1 MPTAAIT
8 TLRSTIATA
17 LTNAGVWSV
26 FSYPPATILANSCV
40 VLPADPYLTPSN
52 NSQISI
58 SPLASFTILL
68 TCPMFDN
75 QGNLQGI
82 EEFIVAA
89 YTKLAASNIVFN
101 VTSVSAP
108 GTLDA
113 DSGTLLTAQ
122 FNISVLTSW
131 S

>member
-17 LTNAGVWSV
+17 LTNNGVWSV
-26 FSYPPATILANSCV
+26 FAYPPATILANSCV
-40 VLPADPYLTPSN
+40 VIPADPYLVPSN
-52 NSQISI
+52 NSQITV
-58 SPLASFTILL
+58 SPMANFRILL

-89 YTKLAASNIVFN
+89 VNKLAASNIVFN
-101 VTSVSAP
+101 ITSVNAP
-108 GTLDA
+108 GVLNA
-113 DSGTLLTAQ
+113 DSGDLLTAE
-122 FNISVLTSW
+122 FNITVLTSW

>member
-17 LTNAGVWSV
+17 LTNNGVWSV
-26 FSYPPATILANSCV
+26 FAYPPATILANSCV
-40 VLPADPYLTPSN
+40 VIPADPYLVPSN
-52 NSQISI
+52 NSQITV
-58 SPLASFTILL
+58 SPMANFRILL
-68 TCPMFDN
+68 TCPMLDN

-89 YTKLAASNIVFN
+89 VNKLAASTIVFN
-101 VTSVSAP
+101 ITSVSAP
-108 GTLDA
+108 GVLNA
-113 DSGTLLTAQ
+113 DSGDLLTAE
-122 FNISVLTSW
+122 FNITVLTSW

>member
-1 MPTAAIT
+1 MTTPAIT

-17 LTNAGVWSV
+17 LTNNGVWSV
-26 FSYPPATILANSCV
+26 FAYPPATILANSCV
-40 VLPADPYLTPSN
+40 VIPADPYLTPN
-52 NSQISI
+52 NNNNITI
-58 SPLASFTILL
+58 SPLASFKILL
-68 TCPMFDN
+68 TVPMFDN

-89 YTKLAASNIVFN
+89 YNKLAASNLSYN

-108 GTLDA
+108 GVLNA
-113 DSGTLLTAQ
+113 DSGDLLTAE
-122 FNISVLTSW
+122 FNISILTNW

>member
-17 LTNAGVWSV
+17 LTNNGVWSV
-26 FSYPPATILANSCV
+26 FAYPPATILANSCV

-82 EEFIVAA
+82 EDFIVAA

>member
-1 MPTAAIT
+1 MTTAAIT

-17 LTNAGVWSV
+17 LTNNGVWSV

-40 VLPADPYLTPSN
+40 VIPADPYLTPSN

-58 SPLASFTILL
+58 SPMASFKILL

-82 EEFIVAA
+82 ENFIVAA
-89 YTKLAASNIVFN
+89 FNKLAASSIVFN
-101 VTSVSAP
+101 ITSVSAP
-108 GTLDA
+108 AVLDA
-113 DSGTLLTAQ
+113 DSGALLTAE
-122 FNISVLTSW
+122 FNLSVLTSW
-131 S
+131 A

>member
-17 LTNAGVWSV
+17 LTNNGVWSV
-26 FSYPPATILANSCV
+26 FAYPPATILANSCV

-82 EEFIVAA
+82 EDFIVAA

-122 FNISVLTSW
+122 FNISILTSW

>member
-17 LTNAGVWSV
+17 LSNAGVWSV
-26 FSYPPATILANSCV
+26 FAYPPATILANSCV

-82 EEFIVAA
+82 EDFIVAA